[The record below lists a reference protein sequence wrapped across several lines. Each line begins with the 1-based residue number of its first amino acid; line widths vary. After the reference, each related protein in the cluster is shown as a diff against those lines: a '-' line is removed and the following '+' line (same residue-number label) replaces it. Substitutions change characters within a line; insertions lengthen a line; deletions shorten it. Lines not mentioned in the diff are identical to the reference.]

1 MEQQILKFQDV
12 YNEFHNKIRRY
23 LQRMLGNDEADDATQ
38 EVFIKVDKGL
48 EEFQGRSELSTWIYR
63 IATHT
68 ALDKLRRRTNRESRK
83 KISLHEGTDQSQG
96 ADSSI
101 CAEDTSLS
109 AEREAIRGEMN
120 ECIREFVDRLPES
133 YRTVVILSELKELK
147 DQEIAKIL
155 GISLEAA
162 KIRLHRARIR
172 LKAML
177 EAGCNFYHDENS
189 NLACDRKGPCSE
201 ENPE

>member
-1 MEQQILKFQDV
+1 MERQILKFQDV
-12 YNEFHNKIRRY
+12 YNEFHNKIHRY

-48 EEFQGRSELSTWIYR
+48 KEFQGRSELSTWIYR

-147 DQEIAKIL
+147 DQEIAGIL

-162 KIRLHRARIR
+162 KIRLHRARTR

-177 EAGCNFYHDENS
+177 EAGCDFYHDENS